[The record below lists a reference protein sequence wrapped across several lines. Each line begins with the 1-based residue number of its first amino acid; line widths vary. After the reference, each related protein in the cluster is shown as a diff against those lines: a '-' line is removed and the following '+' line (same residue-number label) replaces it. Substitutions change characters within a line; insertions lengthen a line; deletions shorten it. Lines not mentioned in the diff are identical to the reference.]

1 MRNVIMNPLESD
13 IDVQTR
19 ITCLDERRSA
29 GSGRLLRRELAK
41 RITGHDWLHARAHH
55 TASSAVKRMTG
66 DVHAGEKLERT
77 PPPMFTAILRH
88 SLQRTE
94 LVPIALKRSVNPI
107 FARAISLPAVSPSS
121 RNPHPISISSVYCT
135 TLPAQYL

>member
-1 MRNVIMNPLESD
+1 MRNVIMNPPESD

-19 ITCLDERRSA
+19 ITCYHERRSA
-29 GSGRLLRRELAK
+29 GSGRLSRRELAK
-41 RITGHDWLHARAHH
+41 RMTGHDWLHAWAHH

-77 PPPMFTAILRH
+77 PPPIFTAIRH
-88 SLQRTE
+88 SPQWTV
-94 LVPIALKRSVNPI
+94 LVYMQLGRSVNPI

-121 RNPHPISISSVYCT
+121 RNTHTTSISSVYCT